1 MDEVLKDF
9 IKQQLYDELSNTE
22 IIPYNNSI
30 WFIDRENTYW
40 YFELTKTGKLWWR
53 YDYFTNFFKVFNMN
67 DSQFVPLL
75 IEWVEEV
82 LNSKVATA
90 SGVCLTIF
98 PWVEEVLNSKVA
110 TASRWS
116 QYSKAPVEEVL
127 NSKVSTSRFQK
138 YPSMG
143 EVEEVLNHKVSAT
156 QYFDGLMGLQV
167 EEVLNHKVI
176 TTITD
181 DSPDTVQVEE
191 VLNTD
196 PVDSNRDWIVGNILN
211 ENPTE

>member
-9 IKQQLYDELSNTE
+9 IKQQLYDELSNAE
-22 IIPYNNSI
+22 IIPYNGSV

-40 YFELTKTGKLWWR
+40 YFELTKPGKLWWR
-53 YDYFTNFFKVFNMN
+53 YDYFTNFFKVFNMD

-75 IEWVEEV
+75 IE
-82 LNSKVATA
+82 
-90 SGVCLTIF
+90 
-98 PWVEEVLNSKVA
+98 WVEEVLNSKVA

-127 NSKVSTSRFQK
+127 NSKVVTSRFQK
-138 YPSMG
+138 YPTMG

-156 QYFDGLMGLQV
+156 IWQQHPMIAVVEDVLNHKVLSTPSHDGTRCTTV
-167 EEVLNHKVI
+167 EEVLNRKVS

-181 DSPDTVQVEE
+181 DSPDTVQVEK
-191 VLNTD
+191 VLN
-196 PVDSNRDWIVGNILN
+196 N
-211 ENPTE
+211 EQ

>member
-1 MDEVLKDF
+1 MDTVLKDF
-9 IKQQLYDELSNTE
+9 IKQQLYDELSNAE
-22 IIPYNNSI
+22 IIPYDGSV

-40 YFELTKTGKLWWR
+40 YFELTKPGKLWWR
-53 YDYFTNFFKVFNMN
+53 YDYFTNLFKVFNMD

-75 IEWVEEV
+75 IE
-82 LNSKVATA
+82 
-90 SGVCLTIF
+90 
-98 PWVEEVLNSKVA
+98 WVEEVLNSKVA

-127 NSKVSTSRFQK
+127 NSKVS
-138 YPSMG
+138 
-143 EVEEVLNHKVSAT
+143 AT
-156 QYFDGLMGLQV
+156 IWQQHPMIAVV

-191 VLNTD
+191 VLNHKVSTTGWNKVFEFFEVERVLNHK
-196 PVDSNRDWIVGNILN
+196 VDTTISSQSPKPISVGNVLN
-211 ENPTE
+211 NEQ